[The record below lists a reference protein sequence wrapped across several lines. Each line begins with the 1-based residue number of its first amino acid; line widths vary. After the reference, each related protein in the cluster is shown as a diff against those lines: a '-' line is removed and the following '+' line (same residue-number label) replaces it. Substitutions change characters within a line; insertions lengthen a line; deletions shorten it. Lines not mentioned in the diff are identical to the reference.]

1 MVDWSSVF
9 AAIAAIAAAISA
21 FVSLCQQISARK
33 AAADVR
39 RINNETLWYNKIALD
54 MVITQLNNLIDKTE
68 RNIDSCKKNRTDI
81 VKELEIVNKELNS
94 DINSLNELLF
104 LLKIFDMDLFRKCS
118 GKLESIRDIY
128 SGAINKSLKEKRI
141 VFYSVND
148 VHAKKKEI
156 VEELLQYAKIVTSE

>member
-1 MVDWSSVF
+1 
-9 AAIAAIAAAISA
+9 
-21 FVSLCQQISARK
+21 
-33 AAADVR
+33 
-39 RINNETLWYNKIALD
+39 

-118 GKLESIRDIY
+118 DT
-128 SGAINKSLKEKRI
+128 
-141 VFYSVND
+141 
-148 VHAKKKEI
+148 
-156 VEELLQYAKIVTSE
+156 YAG